1 MHSLLTLFKSCCGN
15 NSSYDVEL
23 QKVTALAVSFLV
35 PSYDGESSDV
45 DAVSNCSSEIK
56 MDYELRLLECFKFLI
71 VENKDTDAETRK
83 CAAVAL
89 THRWINVIEPYL
101 HHAARINNGNSG
113 TWSRRNLGQKN
124 YRQLLHIH
132 QVTRQAVALLLAL
145 ADMEVFDC
153 IPLMDF
159 MCTVEPIQLILVQ
172 DGVIEILVRW
182 IKSKPDEFVSS
193 ALNALKK
200 LTSSSNLYMVGWIH
214 SQLIYEGAIPALIE
228 ISPLFRREVRLSVA
242 EILSNL
248 TVAPLT
254 RDAIVKAGGPTFLVH
269 LLMNEI
275 QHIPNDSW
283 DETLAVAAG
292 TALLRLITVLPTQ
305 FSNAV
310 LRWNIQKATLLY
322 SYFIELNHRLSLI
335 FWLFLAK

>member
-1 MHSLLTLFKSCCGN
+1 MHSLLTLFRSCCGN
-15 NSSYDVEL
+15 NNNYDLEL
-23 QKVTALAVSFLV
+23 QKVAALAVSFLI
-35 PSYDGESSDV
+35 PSYYGESCDI

-56 MDYELRLLECFKFLI
+56 MDYELRLLECLKFLI
-71 VENKDTDAETRK
+71 VDIKDTDAETRK

-101 HHAARINNGNSG
+101 HHAASINDGNSD
-113 TWSRRNLGQKN
+113 TWSGRNFGKKN
-124 YRQLLHIH
+124 YRQLLQIH

-159 MCTVEPIQLILVQ
+159 MCTIEPIQLILAQ

-182 IKSKPDEFVSS
+182 IRSKTDEFVSS
-193 ALNALKK
+193 ASNALKE
-200 LTSSSNLYMVGWIH
+200 LTSSGNLYMAGWIH

-228 ISPLFRREVRLSVA
+228 ITPLFQREVRLSAA

-248 TVAPLT
+248 TVAPLA
-254 RDAIVKAGGPTFLVH
+254 RDAIVKAGGPAFLVH
-269 LLMNEI
+269 LLTSEI

-283 DETLAVAAG
+283 DETVAVAAG

-305 FSNAV
+305 LSNAV
-310 LRWNIQKATLLY
+310 IDQSADTRNDE
-322 SYFIELNHRLSLI
+322 SRHLI
-335 FWLFLAK
+335 RYVGTTRMCL